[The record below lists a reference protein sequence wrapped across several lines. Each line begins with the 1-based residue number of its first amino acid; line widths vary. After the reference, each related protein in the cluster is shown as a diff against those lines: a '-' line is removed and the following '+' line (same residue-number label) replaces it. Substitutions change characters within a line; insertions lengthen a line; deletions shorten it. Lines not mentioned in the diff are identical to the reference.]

1 MPGTRWPSAPSARA
15 AAARQAKASSS
26 GISWPRRDGLHWA
39 YARCTQ
45 LPDAPMLARWEKQ
58 RALQLERKARAEE
71 KAAEN

>member
-1 MPGTRWPSAPSARA
+1 M
-15 AAARQAKASSS
+15 
-26 GISWPRRDGLHWA
+26 HWA